1 MDEASAA
8 QPSARIRW
16 FARIMIWLCWLG
28 IFGAMTFG
36 TMGVFDA
43 FPEGWP
49 VSRSDEPALISA
61 SIEVKDPAAPNA
73 TAEVTRDLLYRIAG
87 LVSIGL
93 FVWALLSA
101 RRMFVG
107 VGRGEYFARPT
118 VLGLRNFALG
128 VFLYLTLAQMLKA
141 LAMWLYVSRFEH
153 GVYGLELSLSGGLML
168 MLIFSGAVA
177 QTSTVMAHGAKIA
190 EENRQFV

>member
-8 QPSARIRW
+8 QPSASIRW

-36 TMGVFDA
+36 MMGVFDA

-49 VSRSDEPALISA
+49 VSRSDEATLIGA
-61 SIEVKDPAAPNA
+61 SIEVNDPAAPNA
-73 TAEVTRDLLYRIAG
+73 TAEVTQDLLYRTAG
-87 LVSIGL
+87 VISVGL
-93 FVWALLSA
+93 FVSALLSA

-118 VLGLRNFALG
+118 VLGLRNFAFG

-141 LAMWLYVSRFEH
+141 LAMALYVSRFEH
-153 GVYGLELSLSGGLML
+153 GRYELELSLSGGLML

-177 QTSTVMAHGAKIA
+177 LTSTVMAHAAKIA
-190 EENRQFV
+190 DENRQFV